1 MDLTC
6 PKCGAAMRQYER
18 NRVTVDQCT
27 ECRGIFLD
35 RGELEHLLDAEAA
48 FNSRQGAP
56 VAPPAAPAPQYRE
69 ERRYDDR
76 RHDDRRYRDDY
87 YKRKKKRSIFFELFD
102 D

>member
-1 MDLTC
+1 MTLTC

-56 VAPPAAPAPQYRE
+56 VAPPAQQYRE
-69 ERRYDDR
+69 ER
-76 RHDDRRYRDDY
+76 RHDDRRYDDRHRRDDY
-87 YKRKKKRSIFFELFD
+87 YYKKKKKRSIFSELFD

>member
-1 MDLTC
+1 MSLTC

-48 FNSRQGAP
+48 FNGQQGAP
-56 VAPPAAPAPQYRE
+56 VAPPAPQYRE

-76 RHDDRRYRDDY
+76 RYDDRRHNDDY
-87 YKRKKKRSIFFELFD
+87 YYKKKKKRSFFSELFD

>member
-1 MDLTC
+1 MTLTC
-6 PKCGAAMRQYER
+6 PKCRAAMRQYER

-48 FNSRQGAP
+48 FNGRQGAP
-56 VAPPAAPAPQYRE
+56 VAPPAPQYRE
-69 ERRYDDR
+69 ERRHDDR
-76 RHDDRRYRDDY
+76 RHRDDY
-87 YKRKKKRSIFFELFD
+87 YYKKKKKRSIFSELFD